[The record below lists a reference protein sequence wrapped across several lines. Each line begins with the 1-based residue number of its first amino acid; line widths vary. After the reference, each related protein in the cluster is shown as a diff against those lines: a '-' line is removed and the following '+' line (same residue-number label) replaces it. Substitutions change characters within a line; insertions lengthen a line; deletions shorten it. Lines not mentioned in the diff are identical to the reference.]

1 MKRWI
6 AAVLMV
12 ITALG
17 GCFTASA
24 SYSVP
29 EAYMGFSVTEDW
41 YVLSKNMEDEEMLEA
56 MGITAEEVNET
67 LVKSDCEY
75 FIINPK
81 EKSEIY
87 VKVKK
92 NAVSEEFYNIFET
105 EDEILKAELDRI
117 LQDGFSVDQF
127 HYLADDVIITPYAQM
142 KFVTVPGTAQ
152 YDGKRSGMVL
162 GFTFVNGSGIAF
174 LMHTDTE
181 TPVESDIAT
190 VQSIADSVSF
200 TVIKEKGEAQQT
212 EEAKEEEKAPNP
224 FGYIVGGLGA
234 IALAA
239 LCLYL
244 IKRIQK
250 PDTNSENGE

>member
-6 AAVLMV
+6 AAVLMTMMV
-12 ITALG
+12 VG
-17 GCFTASA
+17 GSVSASA

-41 YVLSKNMEDEEMLEA
+41 YVLSKNMEDEALLEA
-56 MGITAEEVNET
+56 MGVTAEEVNET

-75 FIINPK
+75 FIINPE

-92 NAVSEEFYNIFET
+92 NPVAEEFYNIFET
-105 EDEILKAELDRI
+105 EDEILMQELDRI

-127 HYLADDVIITPYAQM
+127 HYLADDVIITPYAQT
-142 KFVTVPGTAQ
+142 KFVVVPGTAQ
-152 YDGKRSGMVL
+152 YDGKRSGMVI
-162 GFTFVNGSGIAF
+162 GFTFMNGSGIAF

-181 TPVESDIAT
+181 TPVESD
-190 VQSIADSVSF
+190 VQVVQEIADSVSF
-200 TVIKEKGEAQQT
+200 TVVKDKGESQQT
-212 EEAKEEEKAPNP
+212 EEEREEEKTQNP
-224 FGYIVGGLGA
+224 FGYVVGGMGA

-250 PDTNSENGE
+250 SDTNNTNGE